1 MFLDLVKQARS
12 HRGFRQDRKVTRQ
25 ELEHLVECARFTPAA
40 RNDQVLKYYLAE
52 KPETV
57 AAIQPLTK
65 WAGALAELHLPRKGA
80 EPVAYIV
87 ICLDGSLAENPA
99 PYQRDVGIVAQTM
112 LLAAAEMGLN
122 GCMIGSFAA
131 GSCGKSWACRK
142 PSSPNCCWPWA
153 RDGPHRHDRRGR
165 GRQHHLLSGCR
176 GYPLCTQAHPG
187 AADFESVTDKCP
199 PYVKNLL
206 KTGGGYGNMVQS

>member
-131 GSCGKSWACRK
+131 GELREKLGLPEAIK
-142 PSSPNCCWPWA
+142 PQLLLALGEGTDRIVMTDVGEDGSTTYY
-153 RDGPHRHDRRGR
+153 RDAEDTH
-165 GRQHHLLSGCR
+165 
-176 GYPLCTQAHPG
+176 
-187 AADFESVTDKCP
+187 
-199 PYVKNLL
+199 YVPKRTLGQLILNP
-206 KTGGGYGNMVQS
+206 

>member
-131 GSCGKSWACRK
+131 EELREKLGLPEAIKPQLLLALGEGTDRIVMTDVGEDGSTTYY
-142 PSSPNCCWPWA
+142 
-153 RDGPHRHDRRGR
+153 RDAEDTH
-165 GRQHHLLSGCR
+165 
-176 GYPLCTQAHPG
+176 
-187 AADFESVTDKCP
+187 
-199 PYVKNLL
+199 YVPKRTLEQLILNP
-206 KTGGGYGNMVQS
+206 

>member
-99 PYQRDVGIVAQTM
+99 PYQRDVGIVAQTI

-131 GSCGKSWACRK
+131 GELREKLGLPEAIK
-142 PSSPNCCWPWA
+142 PQLLLALGEGTDRIVTTDVGEDGSTTYY
-153 RDGPHRHDRRGR
+153 RDAEDIH
-165 GRQHHLLSGCR
+165 
-176 GYPLCTQAHPG
+176 
-187 AADFESVTDKCP
+187 
-199 PYVKNLL
+199 YVPKRTLEQLILNP
-206 KTGGGYGNMVQS
+206 

>member
-25 ELEHLVECARFTPAA
+25 ELEHLVECARLTPAA
-40 RNDQVLKYYLAE
+40 RNDQVLKFYLAE
-52 KPETV
+52 RPETV

-87 ICLDGSLAENPA
+87 ICLDGSLGENPA

-131 GSCGKSWACRK
+131 GELREKLGLPETIK
-142 PSSPNCCWPWA
+142 PQLLLALGEGTDRIVMTDVGENGSTTYY
-153 RDGPHRHDRRGR
+153 RDAEDTH
-165 GRQHHLLSGCR
+165 
-176 GYPLCTQAHPG
+176 
-187 AADFESVTDKCP
+187 
-199 PYVKNLL
+199 YVPKRTLEQLILNP
-206 KTGGGYGNMVQS
+206 

>member
-87 ICLDGSLAENPA
+87 ICLDGSLAENPT

-112 LLAAAEMGLN
+112 LLAAVEMGLN

-131 GSCGKSWACRK
+131 GELREKLALPEAIK
-142 PSSPNCCWPWA
+142 PQLLLALGEGTDRIVMTDVGEDGSTTYY
-153 RDGPHRHDRRGR
+153 RDAEDTH
-165 GRQHHLLSGCR
+165 
-176 GYPLCTQAHPG
+176 
-187 AADFESVTDKCP
+187 
-199 PYVKNLL
+199 YVPKRTLEQLILNP
-206 KTGGGYGNMVQS
+206 

>member
-1 MFLDLVKQARS
+1 MFLDLVKQARR

-87 ICLDGSLAENPA
+87 ICLDGSLAENPT

-112 LLAAAEMGLN
+112 LLAAVEMGLN

-131 GSCGKSWACRK
+131 GELREKLGLPEAIK
-142 PSSPNCCWPWA
+142 PQLLLALGEGTDRIVMTDVGEDGSTTYY
-153 RDGPHRHDRRGR
+153 RDAEDTH
-165 GRQHHLLSGCR
+165 
-176 GYPLCTQAHPG
+176 
-187 AADFESVTDKCP
+187 
-199 PYVKNLL
+199 YVPKRTLEQLILNP
-206 KTGGGYGNMVQS
+206 

>member
-25 ELEHLVECARFTPAA
+25 ELEHLVKCARFTPAA

-57 AAIQPLTK
+57 AAIQPLTR

-131 GSCGKSWACRK
+131 GELREKLGLPEAIK
-142 PSSPNCCWPWA
+142 PQLLLALGEGTDRIVMTDVGEDGSTTYY
-153 RDGPHRHDRRGR
+153 RDAEDTH
-165 GRQHHLLSGCR
+165 
-176 GYPLCTQAHPG
+176 
-187 AADFESVTDKCP
+187 
-199 PYVKNLL
+199 YVPKRTLEQLILNP
-206 KTGGGYGNMVQS
+206 

>member
-99 PYQRDVGIVAQTM
+99 PYQRDVGIVAQTI

-131 GSCGKSWACRK
+131 GELREKLGLPEAIK
-142 PSSPNCCWPWA
+142 PQLLLALGEGTDRIVMTDVGEDGSTTYY
-153 RDGPHRHDRRGR
+153 RDAEDIH
-165 GRQHHLLSGCR
+165 
-176 GYPLCTQAHPG
+176 
-187 AADFESVTDKCP
+187 
-199 PYVKNLL
+199 YVPKRTLEQLILNP
-206 KTGGGYGNMVQS
+206 

>member
-57 AAIQPLTK
+57 AAIQPLTR

-131 GSCGKSWACRK
+131 GELREKLGLPEAIK
-142 PSSPNCCWPWA
+142 PQLLLALGEGTDRIVITDVGEDGSTTYY
-153 RDGPHRHDRRGR
+153 RDAEDTH
-165 GRQHHLLSGCR
+165 
-176 GYPLCTQAHPG
+176 
-187 AADFESVTDKCP
+187 
-199 PYVKNLL
+199 YVPKRTLEQLILNP
-206 KTGGGYGNMVQS
+206 

>member
-87 ICLDGSLAENPA
+87 ICLDGSLAKNPA

-131 GSCGKSWACRK
+131 GELREKLGLPEAIK
-142 PSSPNCCWPWA
+142 PQLLLALGEGTDRIVMTDVGEDGSTTYY
-153 RDGPHRHDRRGR
+153 RDAEDIH
-165 GRQHHLLSGCR
+165 
-176 GYPLCTQAHPG
+176 
-187 AADFESVTDKCP
+187 
-199 PYVKNLL
+199 YVPKRTLEQLILNP
-206 KTGGGYGNMVQS
+206 

>member
-65 WAGALAELHLPRKGA
+65 WAGALAELHLPRKDA

-99 PYQRDVGIVAQTM
+99 PYQRDVGIVAQTI

-131 GSCGKSWACRK
+131 GELREKLGLPEAIK
-142 PSSPNCCWPWA
+142 PQLLLALGEGTDRIVMTDVGEDGSTTYY
-153 RDGPHRHDRRGR
+153 RDAEDIH
-165 GRQHHLLSGCR
+165 
-176 GYPLCTQAHPG
+176 
-187 AADFESVTDKCP
+187 
-199 PYVKNLL
+199 YVPKRTLEQLILNP
-206 KTGGGYGNMVQS
+206 

>member
-57 AAIQPLTK
+57 ASIQPLTK

-131 GSCGKSWACRK
+131 GELREKLGLPEAIK
-142 PSSPNCCWPWA
+142 PQLLLALGEGTDRIVMTDVGEDGSTTYY
-153 RDGPHRHDRRGR
+153 RDAEDTH
-165 GRQHHLLSGCR
+165 
-176 GYPLCTQAHPG
+176 
-187 AADFESVTDKCP
+187 
-199 PYVKNLL
+199 YVPKRTLEQLILNP
-206 KTGGGYGNMVQS
+206 

>member
-40 RNDQVLKYYLAE
+40 RNDQVLKYYLAV

-131 GSCGKSWACRK
+131 GELREKLGLPEAIK
-142 PSSPNCCWPWA
+142 PQLLLALGEGTDRIVMTDVGEDGSTTYY
-153 RDGPHRHDRRGR
+153 RDAEDTH
-165 GRQHHLLSGCR
+165 
-176 GYPLCTQAHPG
+176 
-187 AADFESVTDKCP
+187 
-199 PYVKNLL
+199 YVPKRTLEQLILN
-206 KTGGGYGNMVQS
+206 S

>member
-131 GSCGKSWACRK
+131 GELREKLGLPEAIK
-142 PSSPNCCWPWA
+142 PQLLLALGEGTDRIVITDVGEDGSTTYY
-153 RDGPHRHDRRGR
+153 RDAEDTH
-165 GRQHHLLSGCR
+165 
-176 GYPLCTQAHPG
+176 
-187 AADFESVTDKCP
+187 
-199 PYVKNLL
+199 YVPKRALEQLILNP
-206 KTGGGYGNMVQS
+206 

>member
-131 GSCGKSWACRK
+131 GELREKLGLPEAIK
-142 PSSPNCCWPWA
+142 PQLLLALGEGTDRIVMTDVGEEGSTTYY
-153 RDGPHRHDRRGR
+153 RDAEDTH
-165 GRQHHLLSGCR
+165 
-176 GYPLCTQAHPG
+176 
-187 AADFESVTDKCP
+187 
-199 PYVKNLL
+199 YVPKRTLEQLILNP
-206 KTGGGYGNMVQS
+206 

>member
-12 HRGFRQDRKVTRQ
+12 HRGFRQDRKVTRR

-87 ICLDGSLAENPA
+87 ICLDGSLAENPT

-112 LLAAAEMGLN
+112 LLAAVEMGLN

-131 GSCGKSWACRK
+131 GELREKLGLPEAIK
-142 PSSPNCCWPWA
+142 PQLLLALGEGTDRIVMTDVGEDGSTTYY
-153 RDGPHRHDRRGR
+153 RDAEDTH
-165 GRQHHLLSGCR
+165 
-176 GYPLCTQAHPG
+176 
-187 AADFESVTDKCP
+187 
-199 PYVKNLL
+199 YVPKRTLEQLILNP
-206 KTGGGYGNMVQS
+206 

>member
-57 AAIQPLTK
+57 ASIQPLTK

-99 PYQRDVGIVAQTM
+99 PYQRDVGIVAQTI

-131 GSCGKSWACRK
+131 GELREKLGLPEAIK
-142 PSSPNCCWPWA
+142 PQLLLALGEGTDRIVMTDVGEDGSTTYY
-153 RDGPHRHDRRGR
+153 RDAEDIH
-165 GRQHHLLSGCR
+165 
-176 GYPLCTQAHPG
+176 
-187 AADFESVTDKCP
+187 
-199 PYVKNLL
+199 YVPKRTLEQLILNP
-206 KTGGGYGNMVQS
+206 

>member
-99 PYQRDVGIVAQTM
+99 PFQRDVGIVAQTI

-131 GSCGKSWACRK
+131 GELREKLGLPEAIK
-142 PSSPNCCWPWA
+142 PQLLLALGEGTDRIVMTDVGEDGSTTYY
-153 RDGPHRHDRRGR
+153 RDAEDIH
-165 GRQHHLLSGCR
+165 
-176 GYPLCTQAHPG
+176 
-187 AADFESVTDKCP
+187 
-199 PYVKNLL
+199 YVPKRTLEQLILNP
-206 KTGGGYGNMVQS
+206 

>member
-87 ICLDGSLAENPA
+87 ICLDGSLAENPT

-112 LLAAAEMGLN
+112 LLAAVEMGLN

-131 GSCGKSWACRK
+131 GELREKLGLPEAIK
-142 PSSPNCCWPWA
+142 PQLLLA
-153 RDGPHRHDRRGR
+153 LGEGTDRIVMTDVGEDGRTTYYRDAEDTH
-165 GRQHHLLSGCR
+165 
-176 GYPLCTQAHPG
+176 
-187 AADFESVTDKCP
+187 
-199 PYVKNLL
+199 YVPKRTLEQLILNP
-206 KTGGGYGNMVQS
+206 

>member
-52 KPETV
+52 KTETV

-99 PYQRDVGIVAQTM
+99 PYQRDVGIVAQTI

-131 GSCGKSWACRK
+131 GELREKLGLPEAIK
-142 PSSPNCCWPWA
+142 PQLLLALGEGTDRIVMTDVGEDGSTTYY
-153 RDGPHRHDRRGR
+153 RDAGDIH
-165 GRQHHLLSGCR
+165 
-176 GYPLCTQAHPG
+176 
-187 AADFESVTDKCP
+187 
-199 PYVKNLL
+199 YVPKRTLEQLILNP
-206 KTGGGYGNMVQS
+206 

>member
-99 PYQRDVGIVAQTM
+99 PYQRDVGIVAQTI
-112 LLAAAEMGLN
+112 LLAAAEIGLN

-131 GSCGKSWACRK
+131 GELREKLGLPEAIK
-142 PSSPNCCWPWA
+142 PQLLLALGEGTDRIVMTDVGEDGSTTYY
-153 RDGPHRHDRRGR
+153 RDAEDIH
-165 GRQHHLLSGCR
+165 
-176 GYPLCTQAHPG
+176 
-187 AADFESVTDKCP
+187 
-199 PYVKNLL
+199 YVPKRTLEQLILNP
-206 KTGGGYGNMVQS
+206 

>member
-65 WAGALAELHLPRKGA
+65 LAGALAELHLPRKGA

-131 GSCGKSWACRK
+131 GELREKLGLPEAIK
-142 PSSPNCCWPWA
+142 PQLLLALGEGTDRIVMTDVGEDGSTTYY
-153 RDGPHRHDRRGR
+153 RDAEDTH
-165 GRQHHLLSGCR
+165 
-176 GYPLCTQAHPG
+176 
-187 AADFESVTDKCP
+187 
-199 PYVKNLL
+199 YVPKRTLEQLILNP
-206 KTGGGYGNMVQS
+206 

>member
-87 ICLDGSLAENPA
+87 ICLDGSLAENPT

-112 LLAAAEMGLN
+112 LLAAVEMGLN

-131 GSCGKSWACRK
+131 GELREKLGLPEAIK
-142 PSSPNCCWPWA
+142 PQLLLALGEGADRIVMTDVGEDGSTTYY
-153 RDGPHRHDRRGR
+153 RDAEDTH
-165 GRQHHLLSGCR
+165 
-176 GYPLCTQAHPG
+176 
-187 AADFESVTDKCP
+187 
-199 PYVKNLL
+199 YVPKRTLEQLILNP
-206 KTGGGYGNMVQS
+206 

>member
-57 AAIQPLTK
+57 VAIQPLTR

-131 GSCGKSWACRK
+131 GELREKLGLPEAIK
-142 PSSPNCCWPWA
+142 PQLLLALGEGTDRIVMTDVGEDGSTTYY
-153 RDGPHRHDRRGR
+153 RDAEDTH
-165 GRQHHLLSGCR
+165 
-176 GYPLCTQAHPG
+176 
-187 AADFESVTDKCP
+187 
-199 PYVKNLL
+199 YVPKRTLEQLILNP
-206 KTGGGYGNMVQS
+206 

>member
-131 GSCGKSWACRK
+131 GELRERLGLPEAIK
-142 PSSPNCCWPWA
+142 PQLLLALGEGTDRIVMTDVGEDGSTTYY
-153 RDGPHRHDRRGR
+153 RDAEDTH
-165 GRQHHLLSGCR
+165 
-176 GYPLCTQAHPG
+176 
-187 AADFESVTDKCP
+187 
-199 PYVKNLL
+199 YVPKRTLEQLILNP
-206 KTGGGYGNMVQS
+206 

>member
-40 RNDQVLKYYLAE
+40 RNNQVLKYYLAE

-131 GSCGKSWACRK
+131 GELREKLGLPEAIK
-142 PSSPNCCWPWA
+142 PQLLLALGEGTDRIVMTDVGEDGSTTYY
-153 RDGPHRHDRRGR
+153 RDAEDNH
-165 GRQHHLLSGCR
+165 
-176 GYPLCTQAHPG
+176 
-187 AADFESVTDKCP
+187 
-199 PYVKNLL
+199 YVPKRTLEQLILNP
-206 KTGGGYGNMVQS
+206 

>member
-57 AAIQPLTK
+57 VAIQPLTR

-131 GSCGKSWACRK
+131 GELREKLGLPEAIK
-142 PSSPNCCWPWA
+142 PQLLLALGEGTDRIVITDVGEDGSTTYY
-153 RDGPHRHDRRGR
+153 RDAEDTH
-165 GRQHHLLSGCR
+165 
-176 GYPLCTQAHPG
+176 
-187 AADFESVTDKCP
+187 
-199 PYVKNLL
+199 YVPKRTLEQLILNP
-206 KTGGGYGNMVQS
+206 

>member
-131 GSCGKSWACRK
+131 GELREKLGLPEAIK
-142 PSSPNCCWPWA
+142 PQLLLALGEGTDRIVMTDVGEDGSTTYY
-153 RDGPHRHDRRGR
+153 RDAENTH
-165 GRQHHLLSGCR
+165 
-176 GYPLCTQAHPG
+176 
-187 AADFESVTDKCP
+187 
-199 PYVKNLL
+199 YVPKRTLEQLILNP
-206 KTGGGYGNMVQS
+206 

>member
-40 RNDQVLKYYLAE
+40 RIDQVMKYYLAE

-87 ICLDGSLAENPA
+87 ICLDGSLAENPT

-112 LLAAAEMGLN
+112 LLAAVEMGLN

-131 GSCGKSWACRK
+131 GELREKLGLPEAIK
-142 PSSPNCCWPWA
+142 PQLLLALGEGTDRIVMTDVGEDGSTTYY
-153 RDGPHRHDRRGR
+153 RDAEDTH
-165 GRQHHLLSGCR
+165 
-176 GYPLCTQAHPG
+176 
-187 AADFESVTDKCP
+187 
-199 PYVKNLL
+199 YVPKRTLEQLILNP
-206 KTGGGYGNMVQS
+206 

>member
-25 ELEHLVECARFTPAA
+25 ELEHLVECARFTPVA

-87 ICLDGSLAENPA
+87 ICLDGSLAENPT

-112 LLAAAEMGLN
+112 LLAAVEMGLN

-131 GSCGKSWACRK
+131 GELREKLGLPEAIK
-142 PSSPNCCWPWA
+142 PQLLLALGEGTDRIVMTDVGEDGSTTYY
-153 RDGPHRHDRRGR
+153 RDAEDTH
-165 GRQHHLLSGCR
+165 
-176 GYPLCTQAHPG
+176 
-187 AADFESVTDKCP
+187 
-199 PYVKNLL
+199 YVPKRTLEQLILNP
-206 KTGGGYGNMVQS
+206 

>member
-80 EPVAYIV
+80 EPVAYLV

-131 GSCGKSWACRK
+131 GELREKLGLPEAIK
-142 PSSPNCCWPWA
+142 PQLLLALGEGTDRIVITDVGEDGSTTYY
-153 RDGPHRHDRRGR
+153 RDAEDIH
-165 GRQHHLLSGCR
+165 
-176 GYPLCTQAHPG
+176 
-187 AADFESVTDKCP
+187 
-199 PYVKNLL
+199 YVPKRTLEQLILNP
-206 KTGGGYGNMVQS
+206 

>member
-112 LLAAAEMGLN
+112 LLAAAELGLN

-131 GSCGKSWACRK
+131 GELREKLGLPEAIK
-142 PSSPNCCWPWA
+142 PQLLLALGEGTDRIVITDVGEDGSTTYY
-153 RDGPHRHDRRGR
+153 RDAEDTH
-165 GRQHHLLSGCR
+165 
-176 GYPLCTQAHPG
+176 
-187 AADFESVTDKCP
+187 
-199 PYVKNLL
+199 YVPKRTLEQLILNP
-206 KTGGGYGNMVQS
+206 

>member
-131 GSCGKSWACRK
+131 GELREKLGLPETIRPQLLLALGEGTDRIVITDVGEDGSTTYY
-142 PSSPNCCWPWA
+142 
-153 RDGPHRHDRRGR
+153 RDAEDTH
-165 GRQHHLLSGCR
+165 
-176 GYPLCTQAHPG
+176 
-187 AADFESVTDKCP
+187 
-199 PYVKNLL
+199 YVPKRTLEQLILNP
-206 KTGGGYGNMVQS
+206 

>member
-87 ICLDGSLAENPA
+87 ICLDGSLAENPT

-112 LLAAAEMGLN
+112 LLAAVEMGLN

-131 GSCGKSWACRK
+131 GELREKLGLPEAIK
-142 PSSPNCCWPWA
+142 PQLLLALGEGTGRIVMTDVGEDGSTTYY
-153 RDGPHRHDRRGR
+153 RDAEDTH
-165 GRQHHLLSGCR
+165 
-176 GYPLCTQAHPG
+176 
-187 AADFESVTDKCP
+187 
-199 PYVKNLL
+199 YVPKRTLEQLILNP
-206 KTGGGYGNMVQS
+206 

>member
-87 ICLDGSLAENPA
+87 ICLDGSLAENPT

-112 LLAAAEMGLN
+112 LLAAVEMGLN

-131 GSCGKSWACRK
+131 GELREKLGLPEAIK
-142 PSSPNCCWPWA
+142 PQLLLALGDGTDRIVMTDVGEDGSTTYY
-153 RDGPHRHDRRGR
+153 RDAEDTH
-165 GRQHHLLSGCR
+165 
-176 GYPLCTQAHPG
+176 
-187 AADFESVTDKCP
+187 
-199 PYVKNLL
+199 YVPKRTLEQLILNP
-206 KTGGGYGNMVQS
+206 

>member
-12 HRGFRQDRKVTRQ
+12 HRGFRQDRKVTRR

-131 GSCGKSWACRK
+131 GELREKLGLPEAIK
-142 PSSPNCCWPWA
+142 PQLLLALGEGTDRIVMTDVGEDGSTTYY
-153 RDGPHRHDRRGR
+153 RDAEDTH
-165 GRQHHLLSGCR
+165 
-176 GYPLCTQAHPG
+176 
-187 AADFESVTDKCP
+187 
-199 PYVKNLL
+199 YVPKRTLEQLILNP
-206 KTGGGYGNMVQS
+206 

>member
-25 ELEHLVECARFTPAA
+25 ELEHLVECARFAPAA

-131 GSCGKSWACRK
+131 GELREKLGLPEAIK
-142 PSSPNCCWPWA
+142 PQLLLALGEGTDRIVMTDVGEDGSTTYY
-153 RDGPHRHDRRGR
+153 RDAEDTH
-165 GRQHHLLSGCR
+165 
-176 GYPLCTQAHPG
+176 
-187 AADFESVTDKCP
+187 
-199 PYVKNLL
+199 YVPKRTLEQLILNP
-206 KTGGGYGNMVQS
+206 

>member
-112 LLAAAEMGLN
+112 LLAAVEMGLN

-131 GSCGKSWACRK
+131 GELREKLGLPEAIK
-142 PSSPNCCWPWA
+142 PQLLLALGEGTDRIVMTDVGEDGSTTYY
-153 RDGPHRHDRRGR
+153 RDAEDTH
-165 GRQHHLLSGCR
+165 
-176 GYPLCTQAHPG
+176 
-187 AADFESVTDKCP
+187 
-199 PYVKNLL
+199 YVPKRTLEQLILNP
-206 KTGGGYGNMVQS
+206 

>member
-25 ELEHLVECARFTPAA
+25 ELEHLVECGRFTPAA

-87 ICLDGSLAENPA
+87 ICLDGSLAENPT

-112 LLAAAEMGLN
+112 LLAAVEMGLN

-131 GSCGKSWACRK
+131 GELREKLGLPEAIK
-142 PSSPNCCWPWA
+142 PQLLLALGEGTDRIVMTDVGEDGSTTYY
-153 RDGPHRHDRRGR
+153 RDAEDTH
-165 GRQHHLLSGCR
+165 
-176 GYPLCTQAHPG
+176 
-187 AADFESVTDKCP
+187 
-199 PYVKNLL
+199 YVPKRTLEQLILNP
-206 KTGGGYGNMVQS
+206 